1 MKILIKNCTIIP
13 MTGRDDLL
21 TGSLALDNDRI
32 VAVGDIESNWQPDRV
47 INASGM
53 LAMPGLIN
61 AHTHASMTLLRS
73 YADDLPLMQWLS
85 EKIWPLEDK
94 LAGED
99 VYWGAMLCCL
109 ELIKSGTTTFADM
122 YFYMDD
128 VARAVE
134 ISGMRACL
142 SRGMIGNG
150 PTAQLALDQS
160 REFIQKWQGAADGRI
175 TTMLGPHAPYTCP
188 PDYLAKVVA
197 LAGEFQVGIH
207 MHLAETR
214 DEIAT
219 IRQDYGKTPIEYAR
233 DAGLFNFPTLA
244 AHCVHVTAA
253 DIAILQQYRVGV
265 AHNPESNMKLASGI
279 APVPEML
286 QAGIPVALGT
296 DGAASNNN
304 LDLLEEMRSCALL
317 HKVNTMDPMTL
328 PSYQALE
335 MATVNGARALGLN
348 DVGRLKPG
356 YKADLILV
364 NLERPHLYPRHDL
377 YAHLVYAAQ
386 SSDIETVIING
397 QVVMENRRVLTINE
411 AEILRQAQ
419 DRADRLV
426 APKGQK

>member
-1 MKILIKNCTIIP
+1 
-13 MTGRDDLL
+13 
-21 TGSLALDNDRI
+21 
-32 VAVGDIESNWQPDRV
+32 
-47 INASGM
+47 
-53 LAMPGLIN
+53 
-61 AHTHASMTLLRS
+61 
-73 YADDLPLMQWLS
+73 
-85 EKIWPLEDK
+85 
-94 LAGED
+94 
-99 VYWGAMLCCL
+99 
-109 ELIKSGTTTFADM
+109 
-122 YFYMDD
+122 
-128 VARAVE
+128 
-134 ISGMRACL
+134 
-142 SRGMIGNG
+142 
-150 PTAQLALDQS
+150 
-160 REFIQKWQGAADGRI
+160 
-175 TTMLGPHAPYTCP
+175 
-188 PDYLAKVVA
+188 
-197 LAGEFQVGIH
+197 
-207 MHLAETR
+207 
-214 DEIAT
+214 
-219 IRQDYGKTPIEYAR
+219 
-233 DAGLFNFPTLA
+233 
-244 AHCVHVTAA
+244 
-253 DIAILQQYRVGV
+253 
-265 AHNPESNMKLASGI
+265 MKLASGI